1 MFVNKRSIRFFS
13 LLFTFVSMTVLFPA
27 CKGYVDTNASGISA
41 DASANPSKPVVMKLV
56 LGYAEEIPSKDNLII
71 QELNKLANADIQIE
85 WTPMVSYNDKFK
97 VLMSSNSLPDVLLV
111 PDVKNTTFVDGANAG
126 MFWELKDYMHEFPEL
141 KEIKPILL
149 TNASVEGKL
158 YILPRERTLKRKMVI
173 YRSDWAGIAGLS
185 APDTPDGI
193 YAMAKA
199 FAQEDYDKNGQKD
212 TIGFTLGTVNN
223 EIDCLDALVVAF
235 GGFNRWGIQDGKV
248 TPSFMTEEYFE
259 TLKWLRKMF
268 EEKLISPDFAITK
281 TTQIVPDIV
290 DAERTGLWLGYKLPG
305 LSDSVLASKQKENP
319 ELTREDIYEYV
330 FLKGPD
336 GGERIAA
343 ETGIAGGFAFPKQTV
358 RDEARLRE
366 LLGIFNVIQSRQGQI
381 LINNGVPDVHF
392 KLVENK
398 YAKTVDPSVFNR
410 EVSPVGQLGTSGVK
424 SYIIADDDITIRLD
438 TARNTYEISS
448 MISDI
453 TAPLAS
459 ASYSTNHATL
469 HGIISDAQFRFI
481 MGDIDE
487 NGWKQAIENWKNAGG
502 DKTMDEFTAAYY
514 K

>member
-1 MFVNKRSIRFFS
+1 MFVHKRFTRILA
-13 LLFTFVSMTVLFPA
+13 LLFTIILISILLSG
-27 CKGYVDTNASGISA
+27 CKAIGKTNASGISA
-41 DASANPSKPVVMKLV
+41 NASPNPPKPVEMKLV
-56 LGYAEEIPSKDNLII
+56 LGYTEEIPSKDNLVIR
-71 QELNKLANADIQIE
+71 ELNKLANTDIQIE

-97 VLMSSNSLPDVLLV
+97 VLMASNHLPDVLLV

-126 MFWELKDYMHEFPEL
+126 MFWELKDYLQEYPEL

-158 YILPRERTLKRKMVI
+158 YILPRERALKRKMTL
-173 YRSDWAGIAGLS
+173 YRSDWARAAGLS

-199 FAQEDYDKNGQKD
+199 FAQGDYDKNGQKD
-212 TIGFTLGTVNN
+212 TIGFALGTVNN
-223 EIDCLDALVVAF
+223 EIDCFDALVVAF
-235 GGFNRWGIQDGKV
+235 GGFNRWGMKDGKV

-259 TLKWLRKMF
+259 TMKWLRKMF
-268 EEKLISPDFAITK
+268 EEKLLSPDFAITK

-290 DAERTGLWLGYKLPG
+290 DTERTGLWLGYRLPG

-319 ELTREDIYEYV
+319 DITREDVYEYT
-330 FLKGPD
+330 FLKGPE

-343 ETGIAGGFAFPKQTV
+343 ETGIAGGFAFPKQSV
-358 RDEARLRE
+358 RDKARLME
-366 LLGIFNVIQSRQGQI
+366 LLGIMNVIQSRQGQI
-381 LINNGVPDVHF
+381 LINNGVPDIHF

-398 YAKTVDPSVFNR
+398 YAKTVDPTIYNR
-410 EVSPVGQLGTSGVK
+410 EVSPVGQLGTSGAK
-424 SYIIADDDITIRLD
+424 AYIISDDDITIRLD
-438 TARNTYEISS
+438 TARNTYENSS

-459 ASYSTNHATL
+459 ASFSANNATL
-469 HGIISDAQFRFI
+469 LKIISDAQFRFI

-502 DKTMDEFTAAYY
+502 NKAIKEFTSAYY